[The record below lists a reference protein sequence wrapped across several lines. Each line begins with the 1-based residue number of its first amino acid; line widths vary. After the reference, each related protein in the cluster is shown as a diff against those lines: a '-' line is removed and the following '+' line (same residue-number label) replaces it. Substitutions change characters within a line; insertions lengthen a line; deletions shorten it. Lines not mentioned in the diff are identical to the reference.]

1 MYYLFIPIFSLFAV
15 SIALFHQ
22 HVLGMEPCAWCILQR
37 FIFISVFLVT
47 FPGIILHNWRKITL
61 LLALPLVSLGTL
73 VAIYQILI
81 ASKSN
86 DCAISF
92 AEKFISYFQLNT
104 LIPQVFEN
112 YALCSEASAT
122 FLTLPY
128 PIWGLISF
136 VLLDI
141 IISLNIVRLFKPMF
155 SRSE

>member
-1 MYYLFIPIFSLFAV
+1 MYYLFIPIFSLFTV
-15 SIALFHQ
+15 SLALFHQ
-22 HVLGMEPCAWCILQR
+22 HFLGMEPCAWCILQR
-37 FIFISVFLVT
+37 FIFISIFIISIPGVFIDKV
-47 FPGIILHNWRKITL
+47 RKATI
-61 LLALPLVSLGTL
+61 LLALPLVSSGIV
-73 VAIYQILI
+73 VAIYQIFI
-81 ASKSN
+81 AAKST

-136 VLLDI
+136 VFLDI
-141 IISLNIVRLFKPMF
+141 IISLNIVKLFKPILS
-155 SRSE
+155 SRN